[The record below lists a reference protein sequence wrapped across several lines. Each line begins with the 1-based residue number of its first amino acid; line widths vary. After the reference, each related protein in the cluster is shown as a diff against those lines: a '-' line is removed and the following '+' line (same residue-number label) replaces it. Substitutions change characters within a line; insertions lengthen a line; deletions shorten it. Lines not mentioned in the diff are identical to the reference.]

1 MQKLDPGK
9 KQAILLAA
17 KSRFYRYG
25 IQKTTMQEIAR
36 DVGLSV
42 GTLYLYFKNKDE
54 IILACTQAFND
65 LHRQFANAILETNLS
80 SDEKLRRYI
89 LERFRAA
96 KETREGS
103 DHAAEIARTVIRLAP
118 KRIEEETAL
127 MLEVITHILQE
138 GCTAG
143 ILHHVDLET
152 DVEVFAY
159 AIAYFFPVAGKEPD
173 TPVEEQK
180 LLAVVNWFIH
190 QWKRAYSRVL

>member
-9 KQAILLAA
+9 KQAILSAA

-36 DVGLSV
+36 DVGFSV

-65 LHRQFANAILETNLS
+65 RHQQLVSAILEANLA
-80 SDEKLRRYI
+80 SDEKLRRYV

-96 KETREGS
+96 KGTREGS
-103 DHAAEIARTVIRLAP
+103 EHAAEIARTVLRLAP

-127 MLEVITHILQE
+127 MLEVITRILEE
-138 GCTAG
+138 GCTSG
-143 ILHHVDLET
+143 IFNHVNFET

-159 AIAYFFPVAGKEPD
+159 AIAYFFPTAGKEPN
-173 TPVEEQK
+173 TPLEEQK
-180 LLAVVNWFIH
+180 LLVVVNWFIH
-190 QWKRAYSRVL
+190 QWTRAYSIVL

>member
-9 KQAILLAA
+9 KLAILAAA

-54 IILACTQAFND
+54 IILCCTQAFND
-65 LHRQFANAILETNLS
+65 EHRQFANAILETNQP
-80 SDEKLRRYI
+80 SDEKLRRYV
-89 LERFRAA
+89 LQRFRAA
-96 KETREGS
+96 KATREGS
-103 DHAAEIARTVIRLAP
+103 DHAAEIARTVTQLAP

-127 MLEVITHILQE
+127 MLEVITDILQE

-143 ILHHVDLET
+143 IFYHVEET

-159 AIAYFFPVAGKEPD
+159 AIAYFFPIAGKEPH
-173 TPVEEQK
+173 TPPEEQK

-190 QWKRAYSRVL
+190 QWKRA